1 MFPMEWLP
9 AQINP
14 QLFIVLL
21 LLIAAIWLFIAN
33 KIRMDVVA
41 LLVLV
46 VFSLTGILTVPE
58 ILAGF
63 SDPNVVLIALLF
75 IVGEALL
82 RTGIAYQ
89 VSDWL
94 LRIANNNEVKVL
106 ILLMLAVC
114 GLGAFMSSTGIVAI
128 FIPVVLAICRRMQ
141 ISPKRLMMPLSIAGL
156 ISGMMTLI
164 ATPPNLIA
172 NAELV
177 KAGWP
182 ALSFFS
188 FTPIGIMILGLG
200 IIYLLVARHLLD
212 SGNPEDLKQNYN
224 RTSMNDLI
232 ESYQLSTRARQV
244 IVLPDSPFIG
254 KTLDELHL
262 HSRYHILIIA
272 IERWRRIRR
281 IVVTPSALTELR
293 AKDILLFDVAN
304 TELDWLDFCQQHHL
318 KPIEVRGQYFSE
330 KAKSVGMAEI
340 SPIPESVLL
349 GKTVREIRFQNKY
362 GLTIAGVKRGHTL
375 LQTDISEIA
384 FTVGDQYVV
393 IGEWKQIQALQSK
406 NQDFFLLNS
415 PAEIEQVAPA
425 LSQAPHAL
433 LSVAIMVGLMVSG
446 VVSNVI
452 AALITCIL
460 LAKFRCIDAKSAYNA
475 IHWPSLILIVGMMPF
490 ATALT
495 KTGGINLAVDALL
508 QFVGGWGI
516 HAILASLFILCAII
530 SSFISNTATAIL
542 MAPIAVAM
550 AAKLDISPVPFVITI
565 AISASAAFMTPVA
578 SPVNTMV
585 LGPGGYKF
593 SDFLKVGIPFTI
605 LVMLATIFVV
615 PILFK

>member
-1 MFPMEWLP
+1 MLMEWLP
-9 AQINP
+9 SQINH
-14 QLFIVLL
+14 QLLTVLFF
-21 LLIAAIWLFIAN
+21 LITAIWLFISN
-33 KIRMDVVA
+33 KIRMDIVA

-46 VFSLTGILTVPE
+46 AFSLSGILTIPE
-58 ILAGF
+58 VLAGF
-63 SDPNVVLIALLF
+63 SDPNVILIALLF
-75 IVGEALL
+75 VVGEALL

-94 LRIANNNEVKVL
+94 LRIANNNEIKVL

-128 FIPVVLAICRRMQ
+128 FIPVVLAICRSMK

-172 NAELV
+172 NAELI
-177 KAGWP
+177 KAGVP
-182 ALSFFS
+182 ALNFFS
-188 FTPIGIMILGLG
+188 FTPIGVMVLGLG
-200 IIYLLVARHLLD
+200 ILYLLLARHLLD
-212 SGNPEDLKQNYN
+212 NGNPEDLKQNYN

-232 ESYQLSTRARQV
+232 ESYQLATRSRQV
-244 IVLPDSPFIG
+244 IVLPNSPFIG

-262 HSRYHILIIA
+262 HSRYKILIVA

-281 IVVTPSALTELR
+281 IVISPSALTELQ
-293 AKDILLFDVAN
+293 AKDILLFDITN
-304 TELDWLDFCQQHHL
+304 NELDWDDFCQQHHL
-318 KPIEVRGQYFSE
+318 KPIEVRGHYFSE
-330 KAKSVGMAEI
+330 KAKNVGMAEI
-340 SPIPESVLL
+340 SPIPESSLL
-349 GKTVREIRFQNKY
+349 GKTVRDIRFQNKY
-362 GLTIAGVKRGHTL
+362 GLTIAGVKRGHQL
-375 LQTDISEIA
+375 LQTALADIE

-393 IGEWKQIQALQSK
+393 IGEWKHIQALQSN

-433 LSVAIMVGLMVSG
+433 FSVAIMVGLMVSG
-446 VVSNVI
+446 VVSNIV

-460 LAKFRCIDAKSAYNA
+460 LAKFRCIDAKNAYNA

-495 KTGGINLAVDALL
+495 KTGGIALAVDTLL
-508 QFVGGWGI
+508 DLVGGWGI
-516 HAILASLFILCAII
+516 HAILASLFILCAVI

-542 MAPIAVAM
+542 MAPISVAM
-550 AAKLDISPVPFVITI
+550 AVKLGTSPVPFVITI
-565 AISASAAFMTPVA
+565 AIAASAAFMTPVA

-593 SDFLKVGIPFTI
+593 SDFLKVGVPFTLI
-605 LVMLATIFVV
+605 VMLATIFVV
-615 PILFK
+615 PILFG

>member
-1 MFPMEWLP
+1 MSFWQWLP
-9 AQINP
+9 SYINP
-14 QLFIVLL
+14 QLIIVLL
-21 LLIAAIWLFIAN
+21 FLLSAIWLFISN
-33 KIRMDVVA
+33 KIRMDMVA

-46 VFSLTGILTVPE
+46 AFSLSGILTVSE

-63 SDPNVVLIALLF
+63 SDPNVILIALLF
-75 IVGEALL
+75 VVGEALL

-94 LRIANNNEVKVL
+94 LRVANNNETKVL

-128 FIPVVLAICRRMQ
+128 FIPVVLAICRSMQ

-182 ALSFFS
+182 ALNFFS
-188 FTPIGIMILGLG
+188 FTPIGLIVLLLG
-200 IIYLLVARHLLD
+200 IIYLLFARRLLD
-212 SGNPEDLKQNYN
+212 DGAAQNLAQNYN

-232 ESYQLSTRARQV
+232 ENYQLANRSKQV
-244 IVLPDSPFIG
+244 IILPNSPFIG

-262 HSRYHILIIA
+262 HSRYSILVVA

-281 IVVTPSALTELR
+281 IVVTPSAVTELKE
-293 AKDILLFDVAN
+293 KDILLLDIGN
-304 TELDWLDFCQQHHL
+304 TALEWDTFCQENQL
-318 KPIEVRGQYFSE
+318 KAIEVRGHYFSE
-330 KAKSVGMAEI
+330 KSKSVGMAEI
-340 SPIPESVLL
+340 SPIPESSLL
-349 GKTVREIRFQNKY
+349 GKQVREVKFQNKY
-362 GLTIAGVKRGHTL
+362 GLTIAGIKRGNTL
-375 LQTDISEIA
+375 LATDPADVE
-384 FTVGDQYVV
+384 FNVGDQYLV
-393 IGEWKQIQALQSK
+393 IGEWKQIQALQHK

-425 LSQAPHAL
+425 LSQAPHAIFA
-433 LSVAIMVGLMVSG
+433 VIIMVTLMVTG
-446 VVSNVI
+446 IVPNVV
-452 AALITCIL
+452 AALIACIL

-490 ATALT
+490 AIALN
-495 KTGGINLAVDALL
+495 KTGGINLAVTTLL
-508 QFVGGWGI
+508 DLVGNWGV
-516 HAILASLFILCAII
+516 HAILASLFILCAVI

-542 MAPIAVAM
+542 MTPIAVAM
-550 AAKLDISPVPFVITI
+550 AEQLNTSPIPFVITI
-565 AISASAAFMTPVA
+565 AIAASAAFMTPVA

-593 SDFLKVGIPFTI
+593 SDFLKIGVPFTF
-605 LVMLATIFVV
+605 LVMLSTIFVV
-615 PILFK
+615 PLLFN